1 MNKSTM
7 ATIIGTAALGLMKA
21 SGSKSKRNINPIKIS
36 DLYKL
41 SPEAVEISGYAL
53 QFSSLTE
60 LPDDIFEG
68 FENLETL
75 YFRWHKSNTLPSS
88 IGNLTNLKDLFL
100 NKGRLTALPQEIG
113 NLTNLKNL
121 HLNDN
126 NLSSLP
132 HSIINLKK
140 LRHLHLENNNFSA
153 LPEYIGEL
161 SELMMLILLATP

>member
-41 SPEAVEISGYAL
+41 SPEEKAEVRTLEISGYAL

-100 NKGRLTALPQEIG
+100 
-113 NLTNLKNL
+113 
-121 HLNDN
+121 
-126 NLSSLP
+126 
-132 HSIINLKK
+132 
-140 LRHLHLENNNFSA
+140 
-153 LPEYIGEL
+153 
-161 SELMMLILLATP
+161 